1 MAQGKT
7 VDQIAVGETATYA
20 KKVSERDIELFGEVT
35 GDMNPVHFDEAYAA
49 GTPFKTRIAHG
60 MLSGSFFSTILGT
73 QLPGP
78 GTIYMAQTLKFKAP
92 VKIGD
97 EVVAT
102 MTVREIVPE
111 KRRVTFACEA
121 RVGDTIVIEG
131 EALVL
136 APAKS

>member
-7 VDQIAVGETATYA
+7 VDLIAVGETATYA

-35 GDMNPVHFDEAYAA
+35 GDMNPVHFDETYAA
-49 GTPFKTRIAHG
+49 TTPFKTRIAHG

-92 VKIGD
+92 VRIGD

-111 KRRVTFACEA
+111 KRRVTFVCEA